1 MKEWVVLTLLLLGA
15 ALLLLAALGVL
26 RMPDV
31 FMRMS
36 AATKAS
42 SLGAGLVVLAV
53 ALYFGD
59 LATVTRALAVIAFLF
74 LTVPVASHLIG
85 RAAYID
91 GAPLWER
98 TVVDELAG
106 HYDEALAQRGGPLTV
121 SAMSRRERAGWTSE
135 TALPPV
141 LDRELAD

>member
-1 MKEWVVLTLLLLGA
+1 MRDLFVLALLVAGA

-53 ALYFGD
+53 AFYFGD

-106 HYDEALAQRGGPLTV
+106 HYEDAL
-121 SAMSRRERAGWTSE
+121 EKRAGPSGVRPAQAPASGANPSQ
-135 TALPPV
+135 ALQT
-141 LDRELAD
+141 LREGQRPE

>member
-1 MKEWVVLTLLLLGA
+1 MKELVVLVLLLLGA
-15 ALLLLAALGVL
+15 AFLLLAALGVL

-59 LATVTRALAVIAFLF
+59 LATVTRALAVIAFLL

-106 HYDEALAQRGGPLTV
+106 HYDEALAHRSGRPTV
-121 SAMSRRERAGWTSE
+121 APTGRRERAGRTIE
-135 TALPPV
+135 TALPPM
-141 LDRELAD
+141 LDGELAD